1 MLPFLIDLNE
11 NDIASS
17 NTSSMIEIIQ
27 TKGLQLEVELAC
39 VMDCCS
45 MFIEGTYYLEG
56 IHL

>member
-27 TKGLQLEVELAC
+27 TKGVQLDVELAR

-45 MFIEGTYYLEG
+45 MFIEGTYY
-56 IHL
+56 